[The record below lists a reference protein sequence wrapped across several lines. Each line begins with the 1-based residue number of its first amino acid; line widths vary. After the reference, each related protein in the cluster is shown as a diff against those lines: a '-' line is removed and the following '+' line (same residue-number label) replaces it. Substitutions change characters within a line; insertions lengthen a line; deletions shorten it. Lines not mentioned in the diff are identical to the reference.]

1 MDVDVVRLI
10 VECGLVMVA
19 ASFAY
24 AFYERKA
31 ICDDLRDE
39 IEGADDALRDA
50 RKNIRSAEAN
60 FDDQRKRF
68 DKLAE
73 KCLEIES
80 MNKTLMRVNH
90 EFEEL
95 CAKQR
100 DEIVELKRRKGKPMP
115 CKGKKI
121 GKKVKR

>member
-1 MDVDVVRLI
+1 MDVDMIRLI

-50 RKNIRSAEAN
+50 RK
-60 FDDQRKRF
+60 
-68 DKLAE
+68 
-73 KCLEIES
+73 
-80 MNKTLMRVNH
+80 RVG
-90 EFEEL
+90 
-95 CAKQR
+95 
-100 DEIVELKRRKGKPMP
+100 ELKQDLELQLVCNKNHIEQFALLDERLTAQQNLNIALETELKKYRAKEKPMP
-115 CKGKKI
+115 CKGKKT